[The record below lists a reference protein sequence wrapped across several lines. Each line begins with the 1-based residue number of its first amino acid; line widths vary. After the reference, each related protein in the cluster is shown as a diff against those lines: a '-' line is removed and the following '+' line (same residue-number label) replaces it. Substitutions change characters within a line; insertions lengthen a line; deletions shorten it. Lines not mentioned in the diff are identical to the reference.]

1 MRFSPTSTEPLHD
14 ILRWVLRGHRIDIIE
29 LLRFPALSEIL
40 NPVNISSFTD
50 SANHHQHSDI
60 IIRLAGEYLAN
71 AAQRIS
77 TNAEGFLHRH
87 QGSWLTIRSCTRSA
101 LTLLGAKLKS
111 QEEMKDWAVHGLRH
125 EESNNMV
132 STILPPGW
140 KHAVLEVI
148 EMLRAWEAESPDVGR
163 LRVIVE
169 GLLGLCSYE

>member
-1 MRFSPTSTEPLHD
+1 
-14 ILRWVLRGHRIDIIE
+14 
-29 LLRFPALSEIL
+29 
-40 NPVNISSFTD
+40 
-50 SANHHQHSDI
+50 
-60 IIRLAGEYLAN
+60 
-71 AAQRIS
+71 
-77 TNAEGFLHRH
+77 
-87 QGSWLTIRSCTRSA
+87 
-101 LTLLGAKLKS
+101 
-111 QEEMKDWAVHGLRH
+111 MKDWAVHGLRH